1 MHFCESLSIKNH
13 YLPDAV
19 MRDKMETIGNATV
32 KVNFPTVALMETPY
46 IVYKCYLTR

>member
-13 YLPDAV
+13 YLPV
-19 MRDKMETIGNATV
+19 MGDKMETIGNATV
-32 KVNFPTVALMETPY
+32 KVNFPIVALMETPY